1 MCRTCLGS
9 LAVFTAEKRSTSK
22 GSGCSTLL
30 QAIIW
35 ALDPHPPH
43 NNLEPLLVLDILSSV
58 HGVGTDKYSTSRL
71 SLIFLSISHL
81 FFPLLAFSSS
91 STPLF
96 FYHCIHSLC
105 YFSPLGK
112 TVDKT
117 QGPNIYEIRVLQKK
131 HFPEQ

>member
-35 ALDPHPPH
+35 ALYPHPHH
-43 NNLEPLLVLDILSSV
+43 NNLKPLLVLDILSPV
-58 HGVGTDKYSTSRL
+58 HGDAADKYSTSRL

-81 FFPLLAFSSS
+81 FFPSSCLFLFIYSFVLLS
-91 STPLF
+91 L
-96 FYHCIHSLC
+96 HSLIVLL
-105 YFSPLGK
+105 FSFGR

-117 QGPNIYEIRVLQKK
+117 QGPNIYETRVLQKK

>member
-1 MCRTCLGS
+1 MTCLDS

-35 ALDPHPPH
+35 ILYPHAHH

-58 HGVGTDKYSTSRL
+58 HGVGTDIYSTSRL

-81 FFPLLAFSSS
+81 F
-91 STPLF
+91 
-96 FYHCIHSLC
+96 SL
-105 YFSPLGK
+105 FSPLPLHLLLFSFIIAFTHCVTFLLWENCG
-112 TVDKT
+112 
-117 QGPNIYEIRVLQKK
+117 
-131 HFPEQ
+131 